1 MMAQCLK
8 ILGKVSSSIA
18 SEANLVL
25 SRQKMVENA
34 KKKNLN
40 SKCDI
45 LVDFH
50 TLCDGGFSA
59 LLTNK
64 LF

>member
-1 MMAQCLK
+1 MMAQCLE

-34 KKKNLN
+34 KKKP
-40 SKCDI
+40 KFQMRH

>member
-34 KKKNLN
+34 KKNLN

-59 LLTNK
+59 HQQTFLK
-64 LF
+64 